1 MKKELPPK
9 TEQVLACLLTPL
21 QEERYLDYLQSEQV
35 QVALLGKTMPFKAI
49 IRLRQ
54 ICNHPAFYRGIQ
66 SDDSFPLRSRE
77 LVLRSIDGFFV
88 KEEYVK
94 KTPSRST
101 SATSNRRAM
110 NGRIEGRRNEI
121 DDENDENDENGID
134 YDHVDWRQ
142 SCKMI
147 VLNEVLQIWKEEGHK
162 VLIYTQTVSMLRIL
176 QNYAEE
182 QVGCD

>member
-1 MKKELPPK
+1 M
-9 TEQVLACLLTPL
+9 

-66 SDDSFPLRSRE
+66 SDDSLPLRSRE
-77 LVLRSIDGFFV
+77 LVLRPIDGFFV

-94 KTPSRST
+94 KTPSTST
-101 SATSNRRAM
+101 STSTSMTA
-110 NGRIEGRRNEI
+110 NGRAVNDGIDRRRNENEN
-121 DDENDENDENGID
+121 ENDEENDEDGID
-134 YDHVDWRQ
+134 YDHIDWRQ

-176 QNYAEE
+176 QNYVEE
-182 QVGCD
+182 QVGSD